1 MMISLKEQI
10 RAFVVESF
18 LFGDTTR
25 VIADDASLI
34 DNDVVDSTGI
44 LELVAFVEDN
54 FGISVGDAEILP
66 ANFDSISRVAAFI
79 AAKRPS
85 VGSIAAVA

>member
-1 MMISLKEQI
+1 MMIPMKEQI

-25 VIADDASLI
+25 AIADDASLI
-34 DNDVVDSTGI
+34 ENDVIDSTGI

-54 FGISVGDAEILP
+54 FGVTVADAEILP
-66 ANFDSISRVAAFI
+66 ANFDSISKVAAFI
-79 AAKRPS
+79 ASKRS
-85 VGSIAAVA
+85 SMGTIAAVA